1 MAVAGKSKSD
11 IIYRR
16 LLLSKFFTGG
26 WGEIDTY
33 KFLAEFREKLV
44 TNREQFNGIV
54 SSDYPVQLDKSWSR
68 ESCYIAEGHFESP
81 LAKQLPGLLPK
92 ESKEANFQILI
103 PKRWSRKDRK
113 PICVHLA
120 GTGDHFFWRRRNFM
134 AKPLVSESAIGSV
147 ILENP
152 FYGIR
157 KPKNQIRSS
166 LKYVSDLFVM
176 GASLILET
184 MVLLRWCEKQGYGPL
199 AVSGI
204 SMGGHMASIAATA
217 WPKPLGIIPC
227 LSWSTASCVFT
238 QVIFSK
244 CQLHISQNIAYLL
257 PVTFSA

>member
-1 MAVAGKSKSD
+1 MASVGKSKSD

-33 KFLAEFREKLV
+33 KRVAEFREKLL
-44 TNREQFNGIV
+44 TDRGKFNGYVPV
-54 SSDYPVQLDKSWSR
+54 SYPVHLEKSWSR
-68 ESCYIAEGHFESP
+68 ESCYIAEGRFESP
-81 LAKQLPGLLPK
+81 LAKHMPGLLPK
-92 ESKEANFQILI
+92 ESVEARFQILV
-103 PKRWSRKDRK
+103 PKQWSRKERR
-113 PICVHLA
+113 PLCVHLA

-134 AKPLVSESAIGSV
+134 AKPLASESSIASV

-152 FYGIR
+152 YYGVR
-157 KPKNQIRSS
+157 KPKDQVRSS

-176 GASLILET
+176 GAALILET
-184 MVLLRWCEKQGYGPL
+184 MVLLRWCERQGYGPL

-238 QVIFSK
+238 QVI
-244 CQLHISQNIAYLL
+244 CANIRYCVEFAPKAIILGGGGG
-257 PVTFSA
+257 